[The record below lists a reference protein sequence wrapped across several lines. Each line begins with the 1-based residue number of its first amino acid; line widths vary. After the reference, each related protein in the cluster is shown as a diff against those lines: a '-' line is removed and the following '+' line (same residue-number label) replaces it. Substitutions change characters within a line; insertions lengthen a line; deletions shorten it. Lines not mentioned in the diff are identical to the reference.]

1 MGFWDQM
8 PPGHNNGG
16 PSHVQ
21 KYNYPLKLIELQLL
35 KQVSLAG
42 LSLYIWRHNFDVFIG
57 SKLAES
63 WSEFKFENALI
74 MCKIV

>member
-1 MGFWDQM
+1 MGA
-8 PPGHNNGG
+8 P
-16 PSHVQ
+16 VTLQ

-42 LSLYIWRHNFDVFIG
+42 LSLCIWRHNFDVFIG
-57 SKLAES
+57 SELAES